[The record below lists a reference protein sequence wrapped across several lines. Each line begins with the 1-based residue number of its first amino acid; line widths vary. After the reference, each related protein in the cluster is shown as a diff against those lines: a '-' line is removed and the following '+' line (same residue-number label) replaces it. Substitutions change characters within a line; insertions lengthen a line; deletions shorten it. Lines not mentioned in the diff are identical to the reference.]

1 MSVRGTYSRQA
12 IAPVFALVKLCDQ
25 FNQTTILMLLPKYAK
40 VDINPSLAEQLT
52 TIAMKAADAAS
63 VPTMAHFRQ
72 ALAVENKEQPGSFDP
87 VTIADR
93 EAERAIK
100 DVVLTE
106 FAEHGFFGEES
117 ERQIKTD
124 QPLWIV
130 DPIDGTRAF
139 ITGLPLWGTLIA
151 VYDGADVVL
160 GLLEQPVL
168 KERFI
173 GTRFGASVGSTG
185 TSELMTPAGR
195 RQLATR
201 TNTVLADAI
210 VQTTAPEFFEA
221 ADHAVAFDKVKNAVS
236 MVRYG
241 GDCYCYALLAMG
253 FVDIVIE
260 ATLQP
265 YDIAALIPIVEGAG
279 GIVTTWDGES
289 AASGGSVL
297 ACANAQL
304 HEQVLKLIQSR

>member
-1 MSVRGTYSRQA
+1 MGIRR
-12 IAPVFALVKLCDQ
+12 VKLLPQHLHLLNCAI
-25 FNQTTILMLLPKYAK
+25 NSIKRPPLMLLPTYAK
-40 VDINPSLAEQLT
+40 VDINPSLAEQLIST
-52 TIAMKAADAAS
+52 AMKAADAAS

-72 ALAVENKEQPGSFDP
+72 ALAVENKELPGSFDP

-100 DVVLTE
+100 DVVLTQ
-106 FAEHGFFGEES
+106 FGEHGFFGEES

-139 ITGLPLWGTLIA
+139 ITGLPLWGTLIS

-160 GLLEQPVL
+160 GILEQPVL
-168 KERFI
+168 QERFI
-173 GTRFGASVGSTG
+173 GTRFGASGANTG
-185 TSELMTPAGR
+185 TSELITPTGR
-195 RQLATR
+195 RHLATR
-201 TNTVLADAI
+201 TNTILADAI
-210 VQTTAPEFFEA
+210 VQTTAPEFFA
-221 ADHAVAFDKVKNAVS
+221 APDHAAAFDKVRNAVS

-289 AASGGSVL
+289 AASGGSVV

-304 HEQVLKLIQSR
+304 HEQVLQLIQSR